1 MRFADAS
8 STPNDT
14 GTKKKKTHDWARMN
28 SKASLVQKILGW
40 PSLIDPDIRAPPAEN
55 YHDDKSVHQPQ
66 HGLPII
72 NWKKKTCLIGVKNL
86 FRQFIWLSTAKA
98 ADGEGT
104 TCAFYKN
111 PSLNRY
117 TNIQLYDCTR
127 VVLKDGL
134 GTDYIHASYV
144 DGYKQKSAYILTQGP
159 TKNTIADLWRMV
171 WQEKVVNIVMLTGFF
186 EKHKSKCAMYFPT
199 TNRKNM
205 NLGAFFISL
214 VDMEVQNGNLLA
226 LVKIPG
232 NTKDL
237 ISFVYMIKDARASMV
252 RRILPNWGGHPKGP
266 PMIVHCSAGIGRSAT
281 FAILDICLDM
291 LLHVQR
297 VNVAE
302 VTRKVRAQ
310 RAGAVQ
316 TPWQYLFLHYAI
328 LVHAKDL
335 GYIPSKEKTNHHA
348 N

>member
-1 MRFADAS
+1 M
-8 STPNDT
+8 
-14 GTKKKKTHDWARMN
+14 
-28 SKASLVQKILGW
+28 LGW
-40 PSLIDPDIRAPPAEN
+40 PSLIDPDIRAPSVEN
-55 YHDDKSVHQPQ
+55 YQDDRSVHQPQ
-66 HGLPII
+66 HGLPIANWI
-72 NWKKKTCLIGVKNL
+72 NKICLIGVKNL
-86 FRQFIWLSTAKA
+86 FRQFVWLSTAKA
-98 ADGEGT
+98 ADGEGS
-104 TCAFYKN
+104 TCAFIKN

-117 TNIQLYDCTR
+117 TNIPLYDCTR
-127 VVLKDGL
+127 VILKDGL

-171 WQEKVVNIVMLTGFF
+171 WQEKVVNIVILTGFF
-186 EKHKSKCAMYFPT
+186 EKHRPKCTLYFPT
-199 TNRKNM
+199 SNKKIL
-205 NLGAFFISL
+205 NLGIFLISL
-214 VDMEVQNGNLLA
+214 VDMEIQNDNLLV
-226 LVKIPG
+226 LVKITCSLTNEEHHTLIAMYTKWPDALIPA

-252 RRILPNWGGHPKGP
+252 KRILPNWVGHPKGP
-266 PMIVHCSAGIGRSAT
+266 PMVVHCSAGIGRSAT

-316 TPWQYLFLHYAI
+316 TPWQYLFLHYAV

-335 GYIPSKEKTNHHA
+335 GYTTAKEKAPLHA
-348 N
+348 G